1 MPGTLDPMNAAKKI
15 KTELINNSQNN
26 VELIE
31 FLKKVSL
38 DDIIRVLPSGKI
50 KISLSERGKLYA
62 NL

>member
-1 MPGTLDPMNAAKKI
+1 MNAAKKI